1 MAVSVVTDS
10 TSDIPAELAAELGVA
25 VVPATVFF
33 GEESFKDGVEIS
45 PDEFYRRLTASKVAP
60 TTTQPS
66 VGDFLEVYK
75 PLVEA
80 GRGVVSVHV
89 SGKLSGTVNSARLA
103 AAELPGA
110 AIEIVDTELASA
122 GTTLAAK
129 AAAEAAQAGADA
141 PAAAEAARS
150 SAANTSVKFTLD
162 TLEYLRRGGRIGGAQ
177 ALVGSLLA
185 LKPVLKL
192 ENGEV
197 HPDEKVR
204 SRAKA
209 VERMKEIASQGAPY
223 EEVAM
228 MHSSSEEEA
237 SAMAAHLAGLTEKP
251 VLAVRIGASIGA
263 HTGPGA
269 LGFALR
275 RRAE

>member
-1 MAVSVVTDS
+1 MAVKVVTDS
-10 TSDIPAELAAELGVA
+10 TSDIPSELAAELGVA
-25 VVPATVFF
+25 VVPATVIF

-45 PDEFYRRLTASKVAP
+45 REEFYRRLTTGKTTP

-75 PLVEA
+75 PLIEE
-80 GRGVVSVHV
+80 GHEIVSVHV

-110 AIEIVDTELASA
+110 AVEIVDTELASA

-129 AAAEAAQAGADA
+129 AAAEAARDGADA
-141 PAAAEAARS
+141 ASAAQEARAAAV
-150 SAANTSVKFTLD
+150 NTEVKFTLD

-177 ALVGSLLA
+177 ALVGSILSM
-185 LKPVLKL
+185 KPVLKL

-197 HPDEKVR
+197 HTHEKVR
-204 SRAKA
+204 SRGKA
-209 VERMKEIASQGAPY
+209 VARMKEIASEGAPY
-223 EEVAM
+223 EEIAM

-237 SAMAAHLAGLTEKP
+237 AAMAAHLAQLTDKA
-251 VLAVRIGASIGA
+251 VLTVRIGASIGA

-275 RRAE
+275 RKGG

>member
-1 MAVSVVTDS
+1 MAVKVVTDS
-10 TSDIPAELAAELGVA
+10 TSDIPSELAAELGVA
-25 VVPATVFF
+25 VVPATVIF

-45 PDEFYRRLTASKVAP
+45 REEFYRRLTTGKTTP

-75 PLVEA
+75 PLIEE
-80 GRGVVSVHV
+80 GHEIVSVHV

-110 AIEIVDTELASA
+110 VVEIVDTELASA

-129 AAAEAAQAGADA
+129 AAAEAARDGADA
-141 PAAAEAARS
+141 ASAAQEARAAAV
-150 SAANTSVKFTLD
+150 NTGVKFTLD

-177 ALVGSLLA
+177 ALVGSILSM
-185 LKPVLKL
+185 KPVLKL

-197 HPDEKVR
+197 HTHEKVR
-204 SRAKA
+204 SRGKA
-209 VERMKEIASQGAPY
+209 VARMKEIASEGAPY
-223 EEVAM
+223 EEIAM

-237 SAMAAHLAGLTEKP
+237 AAMAAHLAQLTDKV
-251 VLAVRIGASIGA
+251 VLTVRIGASIGA

-275 RRAE
+275 RKGG